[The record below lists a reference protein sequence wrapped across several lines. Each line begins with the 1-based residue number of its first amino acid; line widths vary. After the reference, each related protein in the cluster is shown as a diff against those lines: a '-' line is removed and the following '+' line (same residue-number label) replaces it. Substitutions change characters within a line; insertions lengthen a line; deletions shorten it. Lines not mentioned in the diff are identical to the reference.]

1 MIGQRKNI
9 LRLDWVIIL
18 IYFLLLGFGIG
29 NILSSSISGEEI
41 NIFDFSTL
49 YGKQFLYSLIS
60 LFFGFIAISI
70 EVKFYERF
78 SSIFYI
84 LSIVILVCLFFFGK
98 RVNGALSWFSIAS
111 FNLQPSE
118 FVKITVALAVSKY
131 ISDFQT
137 DLKNTIDQFILFLI
151 ILIPIIIIIFQ
162 NDTGS
167 SIVFLS
173 LFFVLYREGISQNY
187 VKSIFGIIILS
198 ILSLKISAPTTALL
212 AILLIIFYY
221 SLFKKKVRNKIIKII
236 SVSSL
241 CVITCFGTIFI
252 YENILK
258 NHQQNYI
265 KVWLNLEKDPEKIK
279 QMERT
284 ILYNLN
290 ESKKAISSGGL
301 SGKGYLKG
309 TRTMGNFVP
318 AQHSDYIFSTIGEE
332 WGFLGSVFII
342 LLYTILITRII
353 YLSENQKNKFSRVYG
368 YCTASILFIHF
379 LINIGMVLGLTPTIG
394 IPLPFLSYGGSSLI
408 AFTLLLSIFLRLDGN
423 KKNEW

>member
-1 MIGQRKNI
+1 MIGKRKNF

-18 IYFLLLGFGIG
+18 VYFLLMGFGIG
-29 NILSSSISGEEI
+29 NILSSSVSGEEI
-41 NIFDFSTL
+41 NIFDLTTL
-49 YGKQFLYSLIS
+49 YGKQILYASFAIFL
-60 LFFGFIAISI
+60 GFIAISI

-78 SSIFYI
+78 SSVFYLISI
-84 LSIVILVCLFFFGK
+84 LILISLFLFGK
-98 RVNGALSWFSIAS
+98 RVNGALSWFPLGN

-118 FVKITVALAVSKY
+118 FVKITVALAVSKF

-137 DLKNTIDQFILFLI
+137 DLTKIIDQSKLLLI
-151 ILIPIIIIIFQ
+151 IVIPILIIISQ

-167 SIVFLS
+167 SIVFFS

-187 VKSIFGIIILS
+187 IKSIFGIIIIS
-198 ILSLKISAPTTALL
+198 ILTLKFSLLFSSFISILFVTLYYLSKKRVRYKI
-212 AILLIIFYY
+212 
-221 SLFKKKVRNKIIKII
+221 FKIV
-236 SVSSL
+236 SVSIL
-241 CVITCFGTIFI
+241 CLITCFGTIFS

-258 NHQQNYI
+258 NHQRNYI
-265 KVWLNLEKDPEKIK
+265 KVWLDLEKDPIKIK
-279 QMERT
+279 KMEKT

-301 SGKGYLKG
+301 TGKGYLKG

-318 AQHSDYIFSTIGEE
+318 AQHSDYIFSTVGEE

-342 LLYTILITRII
+342 ILYSLLIIRII

-368 YCTASILFIHF
+368 YSTASILFIHF
-379 LINIGMVLGLTPTIG
+379 FINIGMVLGLTPTIG

-423 KKNEW
+423 KINEW

>member
-1 MIGQRKNI
+1 MIGSRKNI
-9 LRLDWVIIL
+9 LKLDWVIIL
-18 IYFLLLGFGIG
+18 VYFLLLGFGIG

-41 NIFDFSTL
+41 NFLDFSTL
-49 YGKQFLYSLIS
+49 YSKQFFYALIS
-60 LFFGFIAISI
+60 IFFGFVAISI

-78 SSIFYI
+78 SSIFYLI
-84 LSIVILVCLFFFGK
+84 SLVILICLFFFGK
-98 RVNGALSWFSIAS
+98 RVNGALSWFPIGG

-118 FVKITVALAVSKY
+118 FVKITTALAISKY

-137 DLKNTIDQFILFLI
+137 DLKKTDDQLKLFLI
-151 ILIPIIIIIFQ
+151 ILIPIIIIVFQ

-167 SIVFLS
+167 SIVFFS

-187 VKSIFGIIILS
+187 VKFIFSVIILS
-198 ILSLKISAPTTALL
+198 ILTLKISAPIIASTFT
-212 AILLIIFYY
+212 IIIFFYY
-221 SLFKKKVRNKIIKII
+221 LFNKRVRNKIIKTI
-236 SVSSL
+236 SLSL
-241 CVITCFGTIFI
+241 LCIITCFGTIFT
-252 YENILK
+252 YDNILK
-258 NHQQNYI
+258 NHQKNYI
-265 KVWLNLEKDPEKIK
+265 KVWLNLEEDPNKIK

-301 SGKGYLKG
+301 VGKGYLKG

-318 AQHSDYIFSTIGEE
+318 AQHSDYIFSTVGEE
-332 WGFLGSVFII
+332 WGFFGSVFII

-353 YLSENQKNKFSRVYG
+353 FLSENQKNKYSRVYG

-379 LINIGMVLGLTPTIG
+379 MINIGMVLGLAPTIG

>member
-98 RVNGALSWFSIAS
+98 RVNGALSWFSIAN

-137 DLKNTIDQFILFLI
+137 DLKNTIDQFKLFLI

-198 ILSLKISAPTTALL
+198 ISSLKISAPTTALL

-241 CVITCFGTIFI
+241 CVMTCFGTIFS

-290 ESKKAISSGGL
+290 ESKKAISSGGI

>member
-1 MIGQRKNI
+1 MIGSRKNI
-9 LRLDWVIIL
+9 LKLDWVIIL
-18 IYFLLLGFGIG
+18 VYFLLLGFGIG

-41 NIFDFSTL
+41 NFLDFSTL
-49 YGKQFLYSLIS
+49 YSKQFFYALIS
-60 LFFGFIAISI
+60 IFFGFVAISI

-78 SSIFYI
+78 SSIFYLI
-84 LSIVILVCLFFFGK
+84 SLVILICLFFFGK
-98 RVNGALSWFSIAS
+98 RVNGALSWFPIGG

-118 FVKITVALAVSKY
+118 FVKITTALAISKY

-137 DLKNTIDQFILFLI
+137 DLKKTDDQLKLFLI
-151 ILIPIIIIIFQ
+151 ILIPIIIIVFQ

-167 SIVFLS
+167 SIVFFS

-187 VKSIFGIIILS
+187 VKSIFSIIILS
-198 ILSLKISAPTTALL
+198 ILSLKISAPIIASTAT
-212 AILLIIFYY
+212 IIIFFYY
-221 SLFKKKVRNKIIKII
+221 LYKKRVRNKIVKTI
-236 SVSSL
+236 SLSL
-241 CVITCFGTIFI
+241 LCIITCFGTIFT
-252 YENILK
+252 YDNILK
-258 NHQQNYI
+258 NHQKNYI
-265 KVWLNLEKDPEKIK
+265 KVWLNLEEDPNKIK

-301 SGKGYLKG
+301 VGKGYLKG

-318 AQHSDYIFSTIGEE
+318 AQHSDYIFSTVGEE
-332 WGFLGSVFII
+332 WGFFGSVFII

-353 YLSENQKNKFSRVYG
+353 FLSENQKNKYSRVYG

-379 LINIGMVLGLTPTIG
+379 MINIGMVLGLAPTIG

>member
-60 LFFGFIAISI
+60 LFFGLIAISI

-98 RVNGALSWFSIAS
+98 RVNGALSWFSIAN

-137 DLKNTIDQFILFLI
+137 DLKNTIDQFKLFLI

-198 ILSLKISAPTTALL
+198 ILSLKISAPTTALI

>member
-1 MIGQRKNI
+1 M
-9 LRLDWVIIL
+9 
-18 IYFLLLGFGIG
+18 
-29 NILSSSISGEEI
+29 
-41 NIFDFSTL
+41 
-49 YGKQFLYSLIS
+49 
-60 LFFGFIAISI
+60 GFIAISI

-78 SSIFYI
+78 SSIFYLI
-84 LSIVILVCLFFFGK
+84 SLIVLFAYSYLEKELMGFIMVSYW
-98 RVNGALSWFSIAS
+98 R

-137 DLKNTIDQFILFLI
+137 DLKNTIDQFKLFLI

-221 SLFKKKVRNKIIKII
+221 SFKKKVRNKIIKII

-241 CVITCFGTIFI
+241 CVITCFGTIYS

-258 NHQQNYI
+258 NHQ
-265 KVWLNLEKDPEKIK
+265 
-279 QMERT
+279 
-284 ILYNLN
+284 
-290 ESKKAISSGGL
+290 
-301 SGKGYLKG
+301 
-309 TRTMGNFVP
+309 
-318 AQHSDYIFSTIGEE
+318 
-332 WGFLGSVFII
+332 
-342 LLYTILITRII
+342 
-353 YLSENQKNKFSRVYG
+353 KN
-368 YCTASILFIHF
+368 I
-379 LINIGMVLGLTPTIG
+379 
-394 IPLPFLSYGGSSLI
+394 
-408 AFTLLLSIFLRLDGN
+408 
-423 KKNEW
+423 

>member
-9 LRLDWVIIL
+9 LKLDWVIIL
-18 IYFLLLGFGIG
+18 LYFLLLGFGVG
-29 NILSSSISGEEI
+29 NILSSSISGEEV
-41 NIFDFSTL
+41 NFLDLSN
-49 YGKQFLYSLIS
+49 LYSKQLLYALIS
-60 LFFGFIAISI
+60 IFLGFITLSI

-78 SSIFYI
+78 SSIFYLI
-84 LSIVILVCLFFFGK
+84 SLIVLLCLFLFGK
-98 RVNGALSWFSIAS
+98 RVNGALSWFPIGG

-137 DLKNTIDQFILFLI
+137 DLKKTNDQLKLFLI
-151 ILIPIIIIIFQ
+151 IFIPIIIIVFQ

-167 SIVFLS
+167 SIVFFS

-187 VKSIFGIIILS
+187 VKAIFSIIILS
-198 ILSLKISAPTTALL
+198 ILSLKLSASVTATVAISF
-212 AILLIIFYY
+212 ILVYY
-221 SLFKKKVRNKIIKII
+221 VFKRKVRNKIIKII
-236 SVSSL
+236 SLSSL
-241 CVITCFGTIFI
+241 CLITCFGTI
-252 YENILK
+252 YSYDNILR
-258 NHQQNYI
+258 NHQKNYI
-265 KVWLNLEKDPEKIK
+265 KVWLNLEKDPNKIK

-301 SGKGYLKG
+301 TGKGYLKG

-318 AQHSDYIFSTIGEE
+318 AQHSDYIFSTVGEE
-332 WGFLGSVFII
+332 WGFFGSVFII
-342 LLYTILITRII
+342 LLYSVLIIRII

-379 LINIGMVLGLTPTIG
+379 MINIGMVLGLTPTIG

-423 KKNEW
+423 KINEW